1 MAEKFIHINVA
12 AKIPTLADC
21 VKLKAGQSYSAT
33 IVQGDDYDG
42 NSGVNSVFNNFCSEA
57 FTVPSINGLDVL
69 DILKLI
75 GLEYNRNSKQRID
88 DIKKSKRYLEVYP
101 EYNEEIRRLYGKKQ

>member
-33 IVQGDDYDG
+33 IVQGDDY
-42 NSGVNSVFNNFCSEA
+42 NVY
-57 FTVPSINGLDVL
+57 SIVTG
-69 DILKLI
+69 KQI
-75 GLEYNRNSKQRID
+75 GRAH
-88 DIKKSKRYLEVYP
+88 V
-101 EYNEEIRRLYGKKQ
+101 

>member
-33 IVQGDDYDG
+33 IVQGDDY
-42 NSGVNSVFNNFCSEA
+42 N
-57 FTVPSINGLDVL
+57 
-69 DILKLI
+69 
-75 GLEYNRNSKQRID
+75 
-88 DIKKSKRYLEVYP
+88 
-101 EYNEEIRRLYGKKQ
+101 